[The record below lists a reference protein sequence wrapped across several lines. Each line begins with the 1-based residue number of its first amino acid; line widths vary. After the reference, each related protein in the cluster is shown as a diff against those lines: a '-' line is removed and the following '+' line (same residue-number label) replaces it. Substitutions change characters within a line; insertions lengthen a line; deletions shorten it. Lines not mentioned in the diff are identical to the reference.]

1 MIMRLARA
9 ILSPTAFGELRYR
22 RYPTSGRHRGPLNG
36 QRERCLIM
44 AELIGRTKPSAI
56 VETGTFLGNSTEW
69 LSAFQVPIFTIESN
83 PESFGFAR
91 ARLRMTPN
99 ATPLLADSRSGLRQ
113 LFAGPLS
120 DSATRTIMFYLDA
133 HWNEDLPLAEEIDL
147 VFQACPNAV
156 VVIDDFEVPHDSGY
170 SFDDYGA
177 GKSLDA
183 SYIRPAI
190 QQLGLRAYYPT
201 VPASQETGAKRGC
214 VVLIQG
220 DRHAAAL
227 VGVARLRN
235 GTGA

>member
-1 MIMRLARA
+1 MLP
-9 ILSPTAFGELRYR
+9 PTTFGELRYR
-22 RYPTSGRHRGPLNG
+22 RYPTSGRNRGPLNG

-44 AELIGRTKPSAI
+44 AELIGRTQPSAI

-69 LSAFQVPIFTIESN
+69 LSAFQVPVFTIESN

-91 ARLRMTPN
+91 ARLRMVSN
-99 ATPLLADSRSGLRQ
+99 VTPLLADSRSGLRQ

-120 DSATRTIMFYLDA
+120 DSASQTILFYLDA

-147 VFQACPNAV
+147 VFQDCPNAV
-156 VVIDDFEVPHDSGY
+156 VVIDDFAVPHDGGY
-170 SFDDYGA
+170 AFDDYGA

-190 QQLGLRAYYPT
+190 QQHGLQAYYPT
-201 VPASQETGAKRGC
+201 VPASQETGARRGC
-214 VVLIQG
+214 VVLIRG

-227 VGVARLRN
+227 ATIARLRG